1 MKLVQSVPVNRN
13 VWQYRPC
20 SPLTKIKRAAGPILP
35 DIRHRVYLFAGVSV
49 NFSAIFDTH
58 TCYYVQ
64 RQAEGGRAEGILQ
77 VATQMKRLGIPVKQ
91 ICQATGLSEEKV
103 AASIFR

>member
-1 MKLVQSVPVNRN
+1 MGCRAYTARHSP
-13 VWQYRPC
+13 PC
-20 SPLTKIKRAAGPILP
+20 IPFTVT
-35 DIRHRVYLFAGVSV
+35 DVSV